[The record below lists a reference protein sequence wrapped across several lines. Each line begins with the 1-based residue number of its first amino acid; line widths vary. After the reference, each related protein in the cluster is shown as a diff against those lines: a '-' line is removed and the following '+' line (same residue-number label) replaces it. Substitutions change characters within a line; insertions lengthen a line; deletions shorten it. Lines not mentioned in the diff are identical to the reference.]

1 MSRLPRPAS
10 CGVLAAAGSAQP
22 EAASGRRRAT
32 RQRAGAGL
40 RRAAS
45 VGPALAAV
53 VLALAGC
60 EGGAIGQNTPI
71 SNGQNFV
78 GSSYQTTVFDAGRR
92 PVAPVVSG
100 TTLTGKKLSLAA
112 YRGEVVVVN
121 FWGSWCPPCRAEAP
135 ALGTLSRQ
143 LASRGVRFVGVDI
156 RDEPDAAQ
164 AFMQDFNV
172 SYPSLNDPNGE
183 ISLLFRNTVPPA
195 AIPSTI
201 VIDRSGRIAARIV
214 GGVTYT
220 NLRALITNIAAE
232 HS

>member
-22 EAASGRRRAT
+22 EAGSGRRRAT

-40 RRAAS
+40 RRAAF
-45 VGPALAAV
+45 VGPALAAA
-53 VLALAGC
+53 LALAGC

-78 GSSYQTTVFDAGRR
+78 GHSYQTTVFDAGSR

-121 FWGSWCPPCRAEAP
+121 FWGSWCAPCRAEAP

-143 LASRGVRFVGVDI
+143 LTSRGVRFVGVDI
-156 RDEPDAAQ
+156 RDEPDAAE

-183 ISLLFRNTVPPA
+183 ISLLFHNTVPPA

-220 NLRALITNIAAE
+220 NLRALITNVAAE